1 MLRKGENDKDSLTPN
16 SFVSSQPTQSK
27 EILWSKK
34 EVGAGDNLKK
44 EKRRCEKG
52 GSVQKRGKGDIAKH
66 LHICPP
72 LACLLLKLQ
81 IGKPVK
87 QFNHT
92 AAPAKSRTGGKS
104 RMCFSLWLLLSAQ
117 ICIHSNNI
125 SLNYFVEI
133 NYSGSPCLPSLSFP
147 GAASRPPAGG
157 QDMNRCCNSPKISPA
172 ATDGSSDGMHSSSS
186 RSSSR

>member
-16 SFVSSQPTQSK
+16 SFVSSQPTQSN
-27 EILWSKK
+27 EILWSQK

-72 LACLLLKLQ
+72 LLACLLLKVQ

-92 AAPAKSRTGGKS
+92 AATPAKSG
-104 RMCFSLWLLLSAQ
+104 
-117 ICIHSNNI
+117 
-125 SLNYFVEI
+125 
-133 NYSGSPCLPSLSFP
+133 P
-147 GAASRPPAGG
+147 G
-157 QDMNRCCNSPKISPA
+157 CV
-172 ATDGSSDGMHSSSS
+172 
-186 RSSSR
+186 

>member
-16 SFVSSQPTQSK
+16 SFVSSQPTQSN
-27 EILWSKK
+27 EILWSQK

-72 LACLLLKLQ
+72 FACFLLKLQ

-92 AAPAKSRTGGKS
+92 AAPAKSQTGGKS
-104 RMCFSLWLLLSAQ
+104 RLCFSLWLLLSAQ

-125 SLNYFVEI
+125 SLNNFVEI
-133 NYSGSPCLPSLSFP
+133 NPCLPSLSFP
-147 GAASRPPAGG
+147 GAASSPPAGG

-172 ATDGSSDGMHSSSS
+172 ATDGSSSDGMHS
-186 RSSSR
+186 RSSSRRR